1 MGMNRFFEQT
11 RRLACE
17 LADMDW
23 ARDAA
28 GITDSDYQNVYK
40 YEEKPTTIVRMTD
53 GEQEPSVLTLESE
66 EDWASWLQSV
76 NVSYDISRMVLIH
89 LHRRSNPVQMDRSL
103 AMFSFLRND
112 QESPYSPPHAGSG
125 PESGLKHTSRK
136 CPPSLEPK
144 RRRRLLH

>member
-1 MGMNRFFEQT
+1 MGIFIFMNRFFEQT

-53 GEQEPSVLTLESE
+53 GEQVQATL
-66 EDWASWLQSV
+66 L
-76 NVSYDISRMVLIH
+76 N
-89 LHRRSNPVQMDRSL
+89 N
-103 AMFSFLRND
+103 FLVTDEAKGAFGIDARI
-112 QESPYSPPHAGSG
+112 G
-125 PESGLKHTSRK
+125 
-136 CPPSLEPK
+136 
-144 RRRRLLH
+144 RRLGFLATISKCFL